1 MDQMALFFFLLG
13 TGLVAVLF
21 VHELGHLLVARHY
34 GMKVLSL
41 SVGFGPPL
49 MNFTDRLGTSWK
61 LRAFPLGG
69 SCVIDDNYNSKNN
82 SVGKQADNKLLPQLL
97 RQRAVIYAAGP
108 IFNLIFAAS
117 FGLVVSMLCTT
128 CALYGSEIGSPGVM
142 GVRLIAEFSV
152 ATALFNLLPLLPL
165 DGGRLCLTAIEAGL
179 GRPMSPMGEKRFFV
193 FSIVFITGITLVY
206 LMRMLSS

>member
-21 VHELGHLLVARHY
+21 VHEVGHLLVARHY

-49 MNFTDRLGTSWK
+49 LNFTDRLGTNWK

-69 SCVIDDNYNSKNN
+69 SCVIDDNSESKNN
-82 SVGKQADNKLLPQLL
+82 SAGTQSDNKLFPQLL
-97 RQRAVIYAAGP
+97 RQRAVIHAAGP

-117 FGLVVSMLCTT
+117 FGLVAPILCTT
-128 CALYGSEIGSPGVM
+128 CALYGSEIGSPGVT

-179 GRPMSPMGEKRFFV
+179 LAARCPRWARNGSLY
-193 FSIVFITGITLVY
+193 SL
-206 LMRMLSS
+206 